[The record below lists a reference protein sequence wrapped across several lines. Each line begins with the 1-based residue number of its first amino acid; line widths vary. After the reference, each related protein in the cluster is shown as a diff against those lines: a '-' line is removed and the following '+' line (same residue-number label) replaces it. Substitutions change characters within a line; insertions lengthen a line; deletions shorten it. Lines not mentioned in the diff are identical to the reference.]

1 MKDWEKCLIYPH
13 ASILEAIKIIDN
25 SAVQIALVVNQQKN
39 ILGTVTDG
47 DIRRAIL
54 QGISLEKN
62 IEMIMNPNPTVARE
76 IQEKYS
82 ILAKMKAQSLQQI
95 PIVNEDGVV
104 VGMEVL
110 KDLIRS
116 TTKPNSVVLM
126 VGGLGSRLRPLTN
139 NCPKPLLKIGSK
151 PILETILE
159 NFIEYGFENFY
170 FAVNYRAEMIKKYFG
185 DGSKFGVKIQY
196 LNEEKRM
203 GTAGAL
209 SLLTATQKEPILIM
223 NGDLLTKVNFQ
234 HLLDFHISHE
244 SKATMCVREYSYQIP
259 YGVIE
264 INKGQIVHMKEK
276 PVCSSFVNAGIYVLN
291 SDILEMIPQDT
302 FFDMPDLFNKI
313 IEQKFMTAAFPI
325 REYWMDIGQV
335 DDFEK
340 AKGEFWEIFG

>member
-1 MKDWEKCLIYPH
+1 MKDWGKCLIHPQ

-25 SAVQIALVVNQQKN
+25 SAVQIALVVNEQKKL
-39 ILGTVTDG
+39 LGTVTDG

-54 QGISLEKN
+54 QGISLDQYIEK
-62 IEMIMNPNPTVARE
+62 IMNPRPTVARE

-82 ILAKMKAQSLQQI
+82 ILAKMKAKCLQQI
-95 PIVNEDGVV
+95 PIVNGDGVV

-110 KDLIRS
+110 KDLIHS

-159 NFIEYGFENFY
+159 NFLEYGFENFY
-170 FAVNYRAEMIKKYFG
+170 FAVNYKAEMIKKYFG
-185 DGSKFGVKIQY
+185 NGSKFGAKIQY
-196 LNEEKRM
+196 LHEEKRM

-209 SLLTATQKEPILIM
+209 SLLKTPQKEPILIM

-234 HLLDFHISHE
+234 HLLDFHTTHQ

-264 INKGQIVHMKEK
+264 INKGQIVHLQEK

-291 SDILEMIPQDT
+291 PEILEMIPQDT
-302 FFDMPDLFNKI
+302 FFDMPDLFNKV
-313 IEQKFMTAAFPI
+313 IEKKYRTAAFPI

-340 AKGEFWEIFG
+340 AKGEFGEVFG